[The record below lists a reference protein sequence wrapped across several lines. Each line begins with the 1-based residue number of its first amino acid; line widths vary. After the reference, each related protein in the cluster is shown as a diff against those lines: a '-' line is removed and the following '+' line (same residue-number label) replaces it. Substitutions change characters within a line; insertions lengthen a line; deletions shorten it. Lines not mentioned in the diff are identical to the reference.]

1 MNLSWTLRI
10 LRGPMGPFLVGKVL
24 HRLREIVETRRAL
37 YQMPTALSE
46 GRSVRSNIVP
56 LPSAQWF
63 AVNGNAVLSFARRM
77 RSGRVDAY
85 GVGRWMVGDDDP
97 AEVDVRSVHELSRMH
112 HWCAYALAAH
122 LDRENR
128 DAWCELL
135 EREIQTFSASYPI
148 STSVHWQFPM
158 GTGIRLHSMLVAWD
172 WARRSGWE
180 SPDGD
185 RLVAATAIDHAL
197 LTFAQRESRGG
208 LSTSHYAANLL
219 GVLAAGCYVTGH
231 PKVDHWKKL
240 AIRELCREIMRQ
252 ILPDGMANEGSTGY
266 HRQVTDTFL
275 QAMLICKG
283 ANGPLP
289 LTSEQHQRLVLA
301 VERCRQLADLGMPL
315 IGDND
320 DGLSMKLTGFSP
332 EMSYLFDVA
341 SRLGLRMSDAQGSSS
356 MPDFGLHIIGDGHI
370 QCTLRNG
377 QVGQFGKGGHAHNDQ
392 NSITVR
398 VDGIW
403 FVVDPGTSMYTLSAQ
418 QRNIE
423 RSAATHSTMWATAT
437 EQCDFPPDDAGLFW
451 LLDDRIERKIS
462 RTADGLLRGE
472 VAHKTIGRHVRE
484 LSMENG
490 ALRGHDVFTGN
501 AEHAVESVFVF
512 HPEVRIEHSAGDK
525 LTLTSGQTTLI
536 LEWSGAEGRMDQVAY
551 SDRFGTSCTSSRL
564 CLRGSDISW
573 SIRREAP

>member
-10 LRGPMGPFLVGKVL
+10 LRGPMRPFLVGKVL

-37 YQMPTALSE
+37 YQIPTALSE

-63 AVNGNAVLSFARRM
+63 AVNGNAALSFARRM

-85 GVGRWMVGDDDP
+85 GIGRWSVGDDDP

-135 EREIQTFSASYPI
+135 EREIQTFSATYPI

-158 GTGIRLHSMLVAWD
+158 GMGIRLHSMLVAWD

-231 PKVDHWKKL
+231 PKVERWKN
-240 AIRELCREIMRQ
+240 AATRELCGEIMRQ

-275 QAMLICKG
+275 SAMVICKG
-283 ANGPLP
+283 ADGQLP
-289 LTSEQHQRLVLA
+289 LSSVQHQRLALA
-301 VERCRQLADLGMPL
+301 VERCRQLTDLGMPL

-341 SRLGLRMSDAQGSSS
+341 SRLELRSPDVQGVSA
-356 MPDFGLHIIGDGHI
+356 MPEFGLHTIGDRHI

-398 VDGIW
+398 VDGLW
-403 FVVDPGTSMYTLSAQ
+403 FVVDPGTSMYTQSAQ

-423 RSAATHSTMWATAT
+423 RSAATHSTMWAVSA
-437 EQCDFPPDDAGLFW
+437 EQCEFPPDDAGLFW
-451 LLDDRIERKIS
+451 LLDDRIERKVVH
-462 RTADGLLRGE
+462 TTDGLLRGE
-472 VAHKTIGRHVRE
+472 VAHKTIGHHVRE
-484 LSMENG
+484 LSLENG
-490 ALRGHDVFTGN
+490 ALHGHDVFSGN
-501 AEHAVESVFVF
+501 AEHGVESVFVF
-512 HPEVRIEHSAGDK
+512 HPDVRVELAEADK
-525 LTLTSGQTTLI
+525 LILTSGQITII
-536 LEWSGAEGRMDQVAY
+536 LNWSGAEGRIERATY
-551 SDRFGTSCTSSRL
+551 SDRFAASRTTSRL
-564 CLRGSDISW
+564 RLQGNDVSW
-573 SIRREAP
+573 SIRREVP